1 MFGIGAFILS
11 ALIFFITLFLL
22 IDQEERR
29 QILFPKQ
36 KLFFQFLWGVG
47 LAGLFIAIC
56 AGMNLGL
63 SSGFAAFQ
71 FRTLEIKQMAA
82 FIGFLLLVAIT
93 EELFFRGYLTILG
106 RRLQLDWKIIV
117 IGSALL
123 FGFLHWIFNGDVL
136 QFVFAVVIG
145 VVFSV
150 VYQKAKSCS
159 IYSLILAHFVYN
171 LAILNVWGDC
181 VKKFV

>member
-1 MFGIGAFILS
+1 MVVIGAFILY

-36 KLFFQFLWGVG
+36 KLFAQFLWGVG
-47 LAGLFIAIC
+47 LAGLFIVIC
-56 AGMNLGL
+56 AGINLGL

-71 FRTLEIKQMAA
+71 FRGLEIKQMAA
-82 FIGFLLLVAIT
+82 FIVFQLLVAVT
-93 EELFFRGYLTILG
+93 EEVLFRGYLTILG
-106 RRLQLDWKIIV
+106 RRFQIDWKIIV
-117 IGSALL
+117 IGSALCFGL
-123 FGFLHWIFNGDVL
+123 FHWLFNGDVL
-136 QFVFAVVIG
+136 QFVYALVIG

-159 IYSLILAHFVYN
+159 IYSLILAHYIYN
-171 LAILNVWGDC
+171 LAVLNVMG
-181 VKKFV
+181 

>member
-1 MFGIGAFILS
+1 MFVVGAFILY
-11 ALIFFITLFLL
+11 ALILFITLFLL

-36 KLFFQFLWGVG
+36 KLLFQFLWGVG

-56 AGMNLGL
+56 AGINLGL
-63 SSGFAAFQ
+63 SSGVAAFQ
-71 FRTLEIKQMAA
+71 FRTIEIKQMAA
-82 FIGFLLLVAIT
+82 FIVFQLLVAVT
-93 EELFFRGYLTILG
+93 EEVLFRGYLTILG

-123 FGFLHWIFNGDVL
+123 FGCLHWIFNGDVL

-150 VYQKAKSCS
+150 VYQKAKSCA
-159 IYSLILAHFVYN
+159 IYSLMLAHFIYN
-171 LAILNVWGDC
+171 LAVLNVG
-181 VKKFV
+181 